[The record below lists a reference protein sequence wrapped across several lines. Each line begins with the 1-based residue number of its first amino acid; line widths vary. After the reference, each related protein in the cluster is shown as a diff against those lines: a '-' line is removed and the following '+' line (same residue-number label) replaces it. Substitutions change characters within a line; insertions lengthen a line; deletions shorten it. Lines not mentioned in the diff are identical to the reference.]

1 MFKICAS
8 TYILMCSIRIY
19 FLSFI
24 SIEPYVL
31 KLYQILISLL
41 TSSAHFVCIYSAK
54 ISLSAQRCSVA
65 YAARQQSLIGGKFFA
80 VMFWLIAV
88 CHCHSR
94 WQHVALITVATVARK
109 MLQQLFF
116 MRLLRLLLLLP
127 KHWPL
132 IVACLLCSDFQ
143 SGQLRHVHVVG
154 LKRGRREKERERR
167 RAGSVCSSCPI
178 WWQRVGPPG
187 CALCE
192 VVPTWYHG
200 PFC

>member
-1 MFKICAS
+1 
-8 TYILMCSIRIY
+8 MCSIRTY

-24 SIEPYVL
+24 SIEPYIL

-116 MRLLRLLLLLP
+116 YEAAEAATAAAKALTVNCGMPSLFGLSVWSIEAR
-127 KHWPL
+127 
-132 IVACLLCSDFQ
+132 ACC
-143 SGQLRHVHVVG
+143 R
-154 LKRGRREKERERR
+154 
-167 RAGSVCSSCPI
+167 
-178 WWQRVGPPG
+178 
-187 CALCE
+187 
-192 VVPTWYHG
+192 T
-200 PFC
+200 